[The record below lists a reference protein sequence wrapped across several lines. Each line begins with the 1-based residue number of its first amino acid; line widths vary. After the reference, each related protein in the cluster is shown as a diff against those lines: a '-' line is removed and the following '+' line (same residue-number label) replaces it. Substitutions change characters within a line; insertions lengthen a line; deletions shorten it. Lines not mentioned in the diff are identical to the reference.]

1 MSGNANGKRPRIG
14 VVGAGKWGMNIV
26 RNCAKMG
33 VLAAVCD
40 GDLHPLEEIRA
51 KYSGVKVF
59 CDFESMLS
67 LAKIDAV
74 AIAAPAQMHAQL
86 ALRAIEAGLDVFVEK
101 PLALGVADAQR
112 VVDAARDAGRKL
124 VVGHVLL
131 YHPAVRTM
139 LKMIG
144 DGRIGQVRHLRSRR
158 LSWGRLRSYEDVW
171 WSFAPHDVAVM
182 LEVFGEEP
190 STVSCDASAFIRPH
204 IADVTYADF
213 RFSMGRSAHIE
224 VAWIDPDKGMRLDV
238 FGSTG
243 VLTFSEN
250 SEGTKLVLTPCG
262 DRLNARGDA
271 ELYREPVR
279 AIDVPEGEPLQ
290 IELEAFCR
298 TVRGGRLPPSH
309 GDEALAVVRTVA
321 MIHEYAETPAATTE
335 TTARWTA

>member
-1 MSGNANGKRPRIG
+1 
-14 VVGAGKWGMNIV
+14 
-26 RNCAKMG
+26 
-33 VLAAVCD
+33 
-40 GDLHPLEEIRA
+40 
-51 KYSGVKVF
+51 VF

-112 VVDAARDAGRKL
+112 VVDAAREAGRKL

-144 DGRIGQVRHLRSRR
+144 EGRIGQVRHLRSRR

-190 STVSCDASAFIRPH
+190 SAVSCDASAFIRPH

-213 RFSMGRSAHIE
+213 RFSTGRSAHIE

-250 SEGTKLVLTPCG
+250 AEGSKLVLTPCG

-298 TVRGGRLPPSH
+298 TVRGGRLPPTH

>member
-1 MSGNANGKRPRIG
+1 MNGNGNGKRPRVG
-14 VVGAGKWGMNIV
+14 VAGAGKWGMNIV
-26 RNCAKMG
+26 RCCAKMG

-40 GDLHPLEEIRA
+40 ADLHPLEEVRA
-51 KYSGVKVF
+51 HYPGVKVF
-59 CDFESMLS
+59 CDYETMLS

-74 AIAAPAQMHAQL
+74 AIAAPAQQHAEL
-86 ALRAIEAGLDVFVEK
+86 ALRAIAAGLDVFVEK

-112 VVDAARDAGRKL
+112 VVDAAREAGRKL

-131 YHPAVRTM
+131 YHPAMRTM
-139 LKMIG
+139 LKLIG
-144 DGRIGQVRHLRSRR
+144 DGRIGAVRHLRSRR

-190 STVSCDASAFIRPH
+190 SAISCDASAFIRPH

-213 RFSMGRSAHIE
+213 RFSGGRSAHIE
-224 VAWIDPDKGMRLDV
+224 VAWIDPDKGWRLDV

-243 VLTFSEN
+243 VLTFAEN
-250 SEGTKLVLTPCG
+250 ASGSKLILTPCG
-262 DRLNARGDA
+262 DRLNARGEA
-271 ELYREPVR
+271 ELYREP
-279 AIDVPEGEPLQ
+279 AGEIEFPEGEPLA

-321 MIHEYAETPAATTE
+321 MIHEYAETAVGTTE
-335 TTARWTA
+335 TTAWTA